1 MAAQHMRKKSYTPIS
16 TFWAV
21 LVPAAVLGVGYY
33 AWHSHGYVAL
43 RVRAALEPIVG
54 PIADFFSR
62 VI

>member
-1 MAAQHMRKKSYTPIS
+1 MANKKYTPIS

-21 LVPAAVLGVGYY
+21 LVPGVMLGIGYY

-43 RVRAALEPIVG
+43 RLRNALEPIVG
-54 PIADFFSR
+54 PIAQFFSR